1 MILLIQ
7 LKPKHQGRNVL
18 EVISPGGELTKGQNV
33 HKSPVI
39 TRVPEWWL
47 FITRLLSTPQCPYG
61 SEFGAIYNISD

>member
-39 TRVPEWWL
+39 TRVPE
-47 FITRLLSTPQCPYG
+47 Y
-61 SEFGAIYNISD
+61 